1 MNQLELKFFHFFNNK
16 CQELCNVDISE
27 HYENLAGI
35 SSISVE
41 SLLKIDE
48 ILINEWIY
56 VLKEKQQVN
65 QEVDI
70 IKKTTMFLNHV
81 RSLINDYNDSKA
93 YYQNTTLVEIEL
105 HNNDLGF
112 NLVEKSEVEAM
123 THSLFDEKLAI
134 SDAIAIL
141 KNKKT
146 ASLICQ
152 NFNTLNLKNK
162 LLTL

>member
-1 MNQLELKFFHFFNNK
+1 MSQLETKFFQFFNNK

-27 HYENLAGI
+27 HYDNLSGI

-41 SLLKIDE
+41 SLSKIDE

-56 VLKEKQQVN
+56 VLKEKQQID
-65 QEVDI
+65 QDSDI
-70 IKKTTMFLNHV
+70 IKKTTTFLNHV
-81 RSLINDYNDSKA
+81 RSLINDYNDSKLF
-93 YYQNTTLVEIEL
+93 YQNTTLVEIAV
-105 HNNDLGF
+105 NNKELGF
-112 NLVEKSEVEAM
+112 NLVEKAEVDAM
-123 THSLFDEKLAI
+123 TNSLFDEKMPI

-152 NFNTLNLKNK
+152 NFNTLNLKSK
-162 LLTL
+162 LLNL